1 MIPFATWNAERDVWE
16 TDTLSLFSEH
26 LDVYSETWPASGSMR
41 NGTAYSLAANVT
53 ASEPA
58 ANASEPP
65 TAGSESSSL
74 LPTPSASLGV
84 NGGSQPPD
92 KRRAG
97 GHSVQLHDVI
107 EHL

>member
-16 TDTLSLFSEH
+16 TDTHSLFSEH

-41 NGTAYSLAANVT
+41 NGTAYERPTSGH
-53 ASEPA
+53 
-58 ANASEPP
+58 P
-65 TAGSESSSL
+65 TAAPGTSSL
-74 LPTPSASLGV
+74 PPTPSASLGV
-84 NGGSQPPD
+84 NGGSQHPD
-92 KRRAG
+92 KRRVG